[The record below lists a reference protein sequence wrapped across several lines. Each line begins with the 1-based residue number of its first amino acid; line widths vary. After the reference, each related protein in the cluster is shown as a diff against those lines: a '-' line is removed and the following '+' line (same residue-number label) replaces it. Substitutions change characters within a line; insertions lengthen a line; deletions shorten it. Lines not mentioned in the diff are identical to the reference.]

1 MEKKLFIFMRVVSP
15 LSYLTV
21 MGYELNF
28 AGKSSKDCG
37 APCNSPFFDESERT
51 TLRYWISSW
60 AAVTAICCLFTV
72 SVTLLFY
79 NNTTDSLSYCQFI
92 ISSDPDIHYWLVE
105 IPISRAADRVPIDM
119 LFACW
124 HSICLWLGR
133 RWLDRMSWAISA
145 QLEIGTTSDDLD
157 DNSGERIELK

>member
-1 MEKKLFIFMRVVSP
+1 VCENPKREKNGEILYSEDESPRSIFITFYMEKKFIYACRLF
-15 LSYLTV
+15 SYLTV

-72 SVTLLFY
+72 ST
-79 NNTTDSLSYCQFI
+79 
-92 ISSDPDIHYWLVE
+92 
-105 IPISRAADRVPIDM
+105 
-119 LFACW
+119 
-124 HSICLWLGR
+124 
-133 RWLDRMSWAISA
+133 
-145 QLEIGTTSDDLD
+145 
-157 DNSGERIELK
+157 